1 MAGTAKGIVENVEEV
16 QLDGLVALK
25 IIKHCQE
32 EGSSTELVNGFL
44 VGLVVGKTLEITNC
58 FPLPKD
64 LDDTQDRADDYQV
77 NILKKLRAINLDYH
91 QVGWYQSTYLGSHAS
106 KEFLDNQVKY
116 QQAIE
121 ESVVVIYDPLQSTQ
135 GSLSLKAFR
144 LTKDILSMMQQG
156 DPFTPESVLG
166 AGMTHSKL
174 LIEIP
179 VTLKTS
185 RLENALLCELDAQ
198 DMGSEKMEFLGLSTT
213 QLLEKNLQLLMDS
226 VDNLQQETYRLLGYE
241 KNVSKQLQQKQ
252 QFIQRRKEEN
262 ARRAQRGEP
271 QLSIADDVI
280 DQELNLKPV
289 QAPPRLDALLIGEHV
304 DSKCRQITE
313 VAAETF
319 AKLYLSEGLQQ
330 K

>member
-1 MAGTAKGIVENVEEV
+1 MAGTTKGSVEGVDQV
-16 QLDGLVALK
+16 QLNGLVALK

-64 LDDTQDRADDYQV
+64 LEDAQDRADDYQV
-77 NILKKLRAINLDYH
+77 NILRKLRAINLDYH
-91 QVGWYQSTYLGSHAS
+91 QVGWYQSTYLGSHIS
-106 KEFLDNQVKY
+106 KDFLENQVKY
-116 QQAIE
+116 QEAIE

-135 GSLSLKAFR
+135 GTLSLRAFR
-144 LTKDILSMMQQG
+144 LTKDILRMIQDG
-156 DPFTPESVLG
+156 DPFTPESVLDV
-166 AGMTHSKL
+166 GMTHSNL
-174 LIEIP
+174 LIELP

-185 RLENALLCELDAQ
+185 RLENALLCELDSL
-198 DMGSEKMEFLGLSTT
+198 DSGSEKMEFLGLSAT

-226 VDNLQQETYRLLGYE
+226 VENLQQETYRLLGYE
-241 KNVSKQLQQKQ
+241 KNVAKQLQQKQ

-262 ARRAQRGEP
+262 SRRQQRGEP
-271 QLSIADDVI
+271 LLSTSDDVI
-280 DQELNLKPV
+280 EQELNLKPI
-289 QAPPRLDALLIGEHV
+289 QPPSRLEALLIGEHV